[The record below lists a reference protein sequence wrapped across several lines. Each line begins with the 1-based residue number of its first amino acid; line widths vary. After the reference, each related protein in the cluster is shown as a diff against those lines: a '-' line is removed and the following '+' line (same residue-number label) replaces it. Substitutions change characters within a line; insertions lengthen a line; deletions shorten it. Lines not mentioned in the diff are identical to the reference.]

1 MEAILS
7 KLTELEEISEV
18 KKSERKFF
26 WFLEREESTLEKKEL
41 KLKVEKNYYYT
52 I

>member
-18 KKSERKFF
+18 KKLESKFF
-26 WFLEREESTLEKKEL
+26 LFLESE
-41 KLKVEKNYYYT
+41 
-52 I
+52 